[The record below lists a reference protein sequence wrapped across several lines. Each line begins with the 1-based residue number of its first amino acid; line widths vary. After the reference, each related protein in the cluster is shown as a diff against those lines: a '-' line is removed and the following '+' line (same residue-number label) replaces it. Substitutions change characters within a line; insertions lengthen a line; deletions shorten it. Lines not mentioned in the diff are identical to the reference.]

1 MYDKVVAMD
10 HGPVERAGTKQL
22 GHPNVFTGQVSDA
35 NYRGGTA
42 SYLIDVGGARFQA
55 INAIEEHMFTEGD
68 AVEIRID
75 PEDCVLLDHRGRRI
89 A

>member
-1 MYDKVVAMD
+1 MD
-10 HGPVERAGTKQL
+10 HGPVARAGTKQL

-35 NYRGGTA
+35 NYLGGTA
-42 SYLIDVGGARFQA
+42 SYLIGVGGARFQA
-55 INAIEEHMFTEGD
+55 INAIGEHMFTEGD
-68 AVEIRID
+68 AVEIRIG